1 MFMIES
7 QFHQKSILFAIME
20 SLGLRA
26 SDLFQGPFEP
36 LRRQCPQGAVPYL
49 SKGGMTLY
57 NPGGMNP
64 SSVGAP
70 KATASQWWHQPDNL
84 PSHTRPC
91 QTQVPTGPASFLSGQ
106 LDSSLWLNPGSYQGP
121 SPAHKCPLCGAFATH
136 AHRVGR
142 LTPTSR
148 GLSLWTPKWPEIR

>member
-1 MFMIES
+1 MFMIVS

-57 NPGGMNP
+57 NPGEMNP

-91 QTQVPTGPASFLSGQ
+91 QTQVPTSPASFLSGQ
-106 LDSSLWLNPGSYQGP
+106 LDSSLWLSPGP
-121 SPAHKCPLCGAFATH
+121 SKDPPCPQMS
-136 AHRVGR
+136 
-142 LTPTSR
+142 P
-148 GLSLWTPKWPEIR
+148 LWGFCYSCSPGWEADPDFQGTVTVDAKMA